1 MDKALK
7 KKLKPLLHE
16 LLELLQSINQTA
28 AARLAPYADYYP
40 KGSYT
45 KSACNLA
52 DYLGLR
58 EHDLLALQSQLAR
71 LGFSSLGRGGGHV
84 INSLERVTGLI
95 GELLNISVTLP
106 VNGCQSLDYDESVAI
121 LSKNVTKLLGECESP
136 RKTRIMVTLAS
147 DAAFDYPQVLS
158 LIEHGMNCARI
169 NCAHDDEDKWRR
181 MVKHIRHAEKATG
194 KSCRILMDMA
204 GHKIRTGAV
213 ELGPA
218 VRHLTVERDSYGI
231 TIAPCIV
238 VLMASTEDG
247 SAEGL
252 AGEDNRYT
260 IPTKLHKK
268 LAVGDRLQ
276 FHDSRGKL
284 RYFDIVSKTDEGHWM
299 AHCDLASYL
308 LSDCSLNWM
317 RAEKDGS
324 YLLQGQFNLGSFP
337 GQPLTIRLFRGE
349 PLMLTRTP
357 IPGIPARYDRL
368 GNLQDP
374 ARIPCSVPEVIDD
387 LEIGDPLWIDDG
399 KIGLVVEGISDEGC
413 NLRVEHADPK
423 GVRLQGD
430 KGINCPQTHSS
441 LPSLSEKDLSD
452 LDFICHNADMVGF
465 SFVETVEDIDALI
478 TALGKRKAA
487 KLPIIAKIETASAM
501 QNLPE
506 LLLTTIGR
514 HPFGVMIARGDLSV
528 EVGSVK
534 LAEYQE
540 EILWLCEAAHVP
552 VIWATQVLET
562 LAKKGRNS
570 RPEFTDAAMGDRAE
584 CVMLNK
590 GPFILDAM
598 HALNQV
604 LLHMEAHQE
613 KRFSLLPSLMW
624 RTVKSVSPK

>member
-1 MDKALK
+1 MDKELK
-7 KKLKPLLHE
+7 KKLKPLLQE
-16 LLELLQSINQTA
+16 LLELLQSVNQMA
-28 AARLAPYADYYP
+28 AERLVPYAAYYH

-52 DYLGLR
+52 DYLALR
-58 EHDLLALQSQLAR
+58 EHDLLSLQSRLAR

-84 INSLERVTGLI
+84 INSLERVTCLI
-95 GELLNISVTLP
+95 GELLNASVTLP
-106 VNGCQSLDYDESVAI
+106 VNGRSPLDYDESVAI
-121 LSKNVTKLLGECESP
+121 LSNNSTELLGECEP
-136 RKTRIMVTLAS
+136 LRKTRIMVTLAS
-147 DAAFDYPQVLS
+147 ETAFDYPQVLR
-158 LIEHGMNCARI
+158 LIEQGMNCARI
-169 NCAHDDEDKWRR
+169 NCAHDDEEKWHR
-181 MVKHIRHAEKATG
+181 MVKHVRHAEKETG
-194 KSCRILMDMA
+194 KSCRILMDTA
-204 GHKIRTGAV
+204 GHKVRTGAV

-218 VRHLTVERDSYGI
+218 VRHLTVERDSYGR

-260 IPTKLHKK
+260 IPVKLHKK
-268 LAVGDRLQ
+268 LVVEDRLQ
-276 FHDSRGKL
+276 FRDSRGKL
-284 RYFDIVSKTDEGHWM
+284 RHFEIVSKTDDGHWM
-299 AHCDLASYL
+299 ARCDLASYL
-308 LSDCSLNWM
+308 LSNCSLNWM
-317 RAEKDGS
+317 RADDDGS
-324 YLLQGQFNLGSFP
+324 YMLQGEFKLGSFP
-337 GQPLTIRLFRGE
+337 GKPLTIRLFRGE
-349 PLMLTRTP
+349 PLMLTRSS
-357 IPGIPARYDRL
+357 IPGIPARFDRL

-374 ARIPCSVPEVIDD
+374 ARIPCMVPEIIDD
-387 LEIGDPLWIDDG
+387 LEIGDPIWIDDG
-399 KIGLVVEGISDEGC
+399 KIGLVVEGISDEGA

-430 KGINCPQTHSS
+430 KGINCPQTRSS

-452 LDFICHNADMVGF
+452 LDFICRNADMVGF
-465 SFVETVEDIDALI
+465 SFVETVEDVDALI
-478 TALGKRKAA
+478 TALSSRKAG
-487 KLPIIAKIETASAM
+487 KLPIIAKIETGLAM

-506 LLLTTIGR
+506 LLFTTIGR

-528 EVGSVK
+528 EIGGIK

-598 HALNQV
+598 HVLNQV

-613 KRFSLLPSLMW
+613 KRFSLLPPLMW
-624 RTVKSVSPK
+624 HTVTSVSPK